1 MKSFFRSIR
10 VLAFAVFSFAL
21 LAGSATFAQTFRGT
35 ILGAVSDSS
44 GAAVPGATVTIKNL
58 DTGLTRTVSTS
69 EDGSYSAPEL
79 PIGNYSATAEKAGFK
94 SSVVSGVKV
103 EVSSERRIDFILQPG
118 QLAQTVQVQADELPM
133 VESTSNTLGGILESK
148 VATTLPVNGGDYQ
161 KLIFLVP
168 GVTGSPD
175 QITDSP
181 GSFGIFS
188 VNGARGR
195 ANNFLLDG
203 TDMNDG
209 YRNDPAINEAGVFGT
224 PATILPISA
233 IDELHVASNFEAEYG
248 RSAGGV
254 VNIVTKSGGNQF
266 HGAASEFFRNN
277 ALDARNFFNDT
288 SLPQNPF
295 HANQFAGSLG
305 GPIVKDN
312 TFFFIDYEGMREVGA
327 QSTPSCVPTAAD
339 IANNTPAT
347 GINPVIQNLI
357 NAGKAWPT
365 ANGTG
370 SCIASPTD
378 TIQQTLVSSNTVLA
392 TPFSNNVNDGLIKVD
407 HQFNQNNTLTGR
419 YFIGDSEQSFPLAL
433 VGGGALP
440 NYNTFT
446 PTRVQ
451 LVSISFVSVVS
462 PSVVNEA
469 RLGWNRFAEGFYSE
483 DRHFDPASIG
493 LNNGA
498 TGINLGMPR
507 IDVGSFPQLGASSS
521 DTRNRVD
528 SNWHYIDNISWKHG
542 KHEIKG
548 GYEYRRTT
556 VSQNFN
562 SYFKGRLN
570 FNSLNDFLAGIPDGG
585 FQYSGNANRNTFEN
599 SQAIYLQDSYRWSS
613 RVTVNLGLR
622 YDYYGLIQEK
632 HGNFTNFN
640 PLTGADILVGQGRLY
655 QPDYNNVAPRVSVAW
670 DVTGRQKTVVRAG
683 WGIFYDA
690 FSQDMF
696 MGHLPFNSYY
706 DPGPAYSGAGSN
718 PISVGSAY
726 SSTPLTAGFPVFQF
740 GSPMSDRF
748 GVDQN
753 LRTPYME
760 NYNLNLQ
767 QQITR
772 KMTLQ
777 VGYVGSQGH
786 KLLRFRD
793 LNQPDLATIQAYDYH
808 FGQNPITNVIYNVGG
823 CCTPGALLGPGGG
836 AVYYNYE
843 EASGNSIYNSLQASW
858 HIDNWHGLTSTFNY
872 TWSHSIDDS
881 SDGEDYVPNA
891 AQPDNSQA
899 INKYNR
905 GNSNF
910 DVRNRIA
917 WNFIYQLP
925 DDPGSSMKLLRNGW
939 GFSGTVTIQAGQPF
953 HLNYNFQDDY
963 NGTGEF
969 FARPDVAGPIV
980 YNQSDPNNFLQLGA
994 FAVPCTFDGLGNF
1007 ATNCISVNP
1016 SNPDPTGLA
1025 CDKIVIGGTTTG
1037 GTNTGG
1043 CINTMHFG
1051 SEGRNS
1057 LIGPHFRQFD
1067 FSLFKRTQ
1075 LTERLNMELR
1085 FEGYNILNHP
1095 NFANPY
1101 LPNFIADAGQQGI
1114 ASGPGVDLPGSPCY
1128 GVAAGRSCGALHLT
1142 ATGDVGIGYP
1152 YLGSGGPRS
1161 LQLAAKFTF

>member
-1 MKSFFRSIR
+1 MNSFFRATR
-10 VLAFAVFSFAL
+10 TFAL
-21 LAGSATFAQTFRGT
+21 VVFALTIFAGVSTFAQTFRGT
-35 ILGAVSDSS
+35 ILGSVTDSS
-44 GAAVPGATVTIKNL
+44 GAAVPGATVTVKNV
-58 DTGLTRTVSTS
+58 DTGLTRTVTTS
-69 EDGSYSAPEL
+69 EDGSYAAPEL
-79 PIGNYSATAEKAGFK
+79 PIGIYSATVEKAGFK
-94 SSVVSGVKV
+94 SGVVTGLKV
-103 EVSSERRIDFILQPG
+103 EVSSERRVDFTLQPG
-118 QLAQTVQVQADELPM
+118 QLAQTVEVRSEELPM
-133 VESTSNTLGGILESK
+133 VESTSNTLGAILESK
-148 VATTLPVNGGDYQ
+148 LATTLPVNGGDYQ

-168 GVTGSPD
+168 GVSGSPD

-224 PATILPISA
+224 PATILPVSSIA
-233 IDELHVASNFEAEYG
+233 ELHVASNFEAEYG
-248 RSAGGV
+248 RSAGAV
-254 VNIVTKSGGNQF
+254 VNIVTKSGGNQY
-266 HGAASEFFRNN
+266 HGSASEFFRNN
-277 ALDARNFFNDT
+277 AMDARNFFNDT

-295 HANQFAGSLG
+295 HNNQFGGSLG
-305 GPIVKDN
+305 GPIVKDK
-312 TFFFIDYEGMREVGA
+312 TFFFVDYEGLREVGA

-339 IANNTPAT
+339 ITNNTPA
-347 GINPVIQNLI
+347 GGVNQVIANLLA
-357 NAGKAWPT
+357 AGKGWPT
-365 ANGTG
+365 PNGTG
-370 SCIASPTD
+370 SCIASQHDPSVATP
-378 TIQQTLVSSNTVLA
+378 IVQTQVSSNTVLA
-392 TPFSNNVNDGLIKVD
+392 TPFSNNVNGGIIKID
-407 HQFNQNNTLTGR
+407 HQISQANTLSGR
-419 YFIGDSEQSFPLAL
+419 YFLGDSEQSFPLAL

-451 LVSISFVSVVS
+451 LVSISFVSVIS
-462 PSVVNEA
+462 PTTVNEA
-469 RLGWNRFAEGFYSE
+469 RVGWNRFAEGFYAQ

-493 LNNGA
+493 LVNNA
-498 TGINLGMPR
+498 KGIDLGLPR
-507 IDVGSFPQLGASSS
+507 FSVGSFPQLGASST

-542 KHEIKG
+542 KHDIKA
-548 GYEYRRTT
+548 GYEFRRTT
-556 VSQNFN
+556 VSQNFD

-570 FNSLNDFLAGIPDGG
+570 FGGDLPLDAFLAGIPTGG
-585 FQYSGNANRNTFEN
+585 FQYSGRNANRNTFEN
-599 SQAIYLQDSYRWSS
+599 SHAIYLQDSYRWSS
-613 RVTVNLGLR
+613 RVTLNLGLR

-655 QPDYNNVAPRVSVAW
+655 HPDYNNVAPRVSIAW
-670 DVTGRQKTVVRAG
+670 DVTGHQRTVVRAG
-683 WGIFYDA
+683 FGIFYDA
-690 FSQDMF
+690 YSQDMF
-696 MGHLPFNSYY
+696 MGHLPFNSFY
-706 DPGPAYSGAGSN
+706 DPGAAYSGAGGN
-718 PISVGSAY
+718 PILLANAFKSQLIEN
-726 SSTPLTAGFPVFQF
+726 SSPFGFA
-740 GSPMSDRF
+740 SPMFDRF

-777 VGYVGSQGH
+777 LGYVGSQGH

-793 LNQPDLATIQAYDYH
+793 LNQPTLAQIQAYDYH
-808 FGQNPITNVIYNVGG
+808 AVTDAGGNVIQGG

-836 AVYYNYE
+836 GVYYNYE
-843 EASGNSIYNSLQASW
+843 ETSGNSIYNSLQASW
-858 HIDNWHGLTSTFNY
+858 HIEDWHGLTTTFNY

-899 INKYNR
+899 ANRFNR

-917 WNFIYQLP
+917 WNFIYLIP
-925 DDPGSSMKLLRNGW
+925 DSRGSSMKLIRNGW
-939 GFSGTVTIQAGQPF
+939 GFSGTVTVQAGQPF
-953 HLNYNFQDDY
+953 HLNYNFEDDY

-969 FARPDVAGPIV
+969 FARPDVVGPIV
-980 YNQSDPNNFLQLGA
+980 YHEGDPNNYLQLTS
-994 FAVPCTFDGLGNF
+994 FAVPCTLDGLGTS
-1007 ATNCISVNP
+1007 AGNCISINP
-1016 SNPDPTGLA
+1016 ANPDLTGVK
-1025 CDKIVIGGTTTG
+1025 CDQNAAGNGGA
-1037 GTNTGG
+1037 NAGG

-1051 SEGRNS
+1051 SLGRNS
-1057 LIGPHFRQFD
+1057 LRGPHFRQFD

-1101 LPNFIADAGQQGI
+1101 LPNFIADAAQQGI
-1114 ASGPGVDLPGSPCY
+1114 NPNGTSA
-1128 GVAAGRSCGALHLT
+1128 GALHLT

-1152 YLGSGGPRS
+1152 FLGSGGPRS

>member
-10 VLAFAVFSFAL
+10 VLAFAVFSLAL

-103 EVSSERRIDFILQPG
+103 EVSSERRIDFTLQPG

-133 VESTSNTLGGILESK
+133 VESTSDTLGGILESK
-148 VATTLPVNGGDYQ
+148 VATSLPVNGGDYQ

-339 IANNTPAT
+339 ITNNTPMD
-347 GINPVIQNLI
+347 GINPVIANLLA
-357 NAGKAWPT
+357 AGKGWPT
-365 ANGTG
+365 PNGTG
-370 SCIASPTD
+370 SCIASASD
-378 TIQQTLVSSNTVLA
+378 AIQQTLVSSNTVLA

-469 RLGWNRFAEGFYSE
+469 RLGWNRFAEGFYAE

-493 LNNGA
+493 LNTGA
-498 TGINLGMPR
+498 TGIDLGLPR
-507 IDVGSFPQLGASSS
+507 MDVGSFPQLGASSS

-542 KHEIKG
+542 KHDIKG

-556 VSQNFN
+556 VSQNFD
-562 SYFKGRLN
+562 SYFKGRIN
-570 FNSLNDFLAGIPDGG
+570 FDDLAGFLAGTPSADSPG
-585 FQYSGNANRNTFEN
+585 FQYSGNSNRNTFQN

-632 HGNFTNFN
+632 HANFTNFN
-640 PLTGADILVGQGRLY
+640 PLTGADILVGPGRLY

-670 DVTGRQKTVVRAG
+670 DVMGHQKTVVRAG

-706 DPGPAYSGAGSN
+706 DPGVAYSGAGAN
-718 PISVGSAY
+718 PIFLASAY
-726 SSTPLTAGFPVFQF
+726 TSPLAEGVPVFQF
-740 GSPMSDRF
+740 SSPMYDRF

-808 FGQNPITNVIYNVGG
+808 DNG

-836 AVYYNYE
+836 AIYYNYE
-843 EASGNSIYNSLQASW
+843 EASGNSIYNSLQTSW
-858 HIDNWHGLTSTFNY
+858 HIDNWHGLTSTLNY

-899 INKYNR
+899 ANSYNR

-910 DVRNRIA
+910 DVRNRFA

-925 DDPGSSMKLLRNGW
+925 DDPGSSVKLLRNGW
-939 GFSGTVTIQAGQPF
+939 GFSGTVTVQSGQPF
-953 HLNYNFQDDY
+953 HLNYNFEDDY

-969 FARPDVAGPIV
+969 FARPDVVGPIV
-980 YNQSDPNNFLQLGA
+980 YHQNDPNNFLQLTS
-994 FAVPCTFDGLGNF
+994 FAAPCTFDGLGNA
-1007 ATNCISVNP
+1007 ATDCALINP
-1016 SNPDPTGLA
+1016 STGATCSALVVPT
-1025 CDKIVIGGTTTG
+1025 
-1037 GTNTGG
+1037 
-1043 CINTMHFG
+1043 CINSMHFG

-1114 ASGPGVDLPGSPCY
+1114 ASGPGIDMPGSPCY

>member
-1 MKSFFRSIR
+1 MNSFFRAIR
-10 VLAFAVFSFAL
+10 TLALIAFSLTLFAGAP
-21 LAGSATFAQTFRGT
+21 TFAQTFRGT
-35 ILGAVSDSS
+35 ILGSVTDSS
-44 GAAVPGATVTIKNL
+44 GAAVPGATVTIKNV
-58 DTGLTRTVSTS
+58 DTGLVRTVTTS
-69 EDGSYSAPEL
+69 DDGSYAAPEL
-79 PIGNYSATAEKAGFK
+79 PIGNYSVSVEKTGFK
-94 SSVVSGVKV
+94 LGLVTGIKV
-103 EVSSERRIDFILQPG
+103 EVSSERRADVALQIG
-118 QLAQTVQVQADELPM
+118 QSAQSVEVRGEELPM

-148 VATTLPVNGGDYQ
+148 LVTSLPINGGDYQ

-224 PATILPISA
+224 PATILPVASIA
-233 IDELHVASNFEAEYG
+233 ELHVASNFEAEYG
-248 RSAGGV
+248 RSAGAV
-254 VNIVTKSGGNQF
+254 VNIVTKSGTNQY
-266 HGAASEFFRNN
+266 HGTASEFFRNN
-277 ALDARNFFNDT
+277 ALDARNFFNNT

-295 HANQFAGSLG
+295 HNNQFGGSFG
-305 GPIVKDN
+305 GPIIKDK
-312 TFFFIDYEGMREVGA
+312 TFFFLDYEGLREVGA

-339 IANNTPAT
+339 ITNNTPAGGT
-347 GINPVIQNLI
+347 NQVIASLLA
-357 NAGKAWPT
+357 AGKGWPT
-365 ANGTG
+365 PNGTG
-370 SCIASPTD
+370 SCIASQA
-378 TIQQTLVSSNTVLA
+378 TIATPIAQTQVTSNTILA
-392 TPFSNNVNDGLIKVD
+392 TPFSNNVNGGIIKID
-407 HQFNQNNTLTGR
+407 HQFNQANTLSGR
-419 YFIGDSEQSFPLAL
+419 YFLGDSEQSFPLAL

-451 LVSISFVSVVS
+451 LVSISFVSVIS
-462 PSVVNEA
+462 PTTVNEA
-469 RLGWNRFAEGFYSE
+469 RIGWNRFAEGFYAQ

-493 LNNGA
+493 LINNA
-498 TGINLGMPR
+498 KGIDLGLPR
-507 IDVGSFPQLGASSS
+507 FSVGSFPQLGASST

-542 KHEIKG
+542 KHDIKA
-548 GYEYRRTT
+548 GYEFRRTT
-556 VSQNFN
+556 VSQNFD

-570 FNSLNDFLAGIPDGG
+570 FGSLAGFLAGTPSGG
-585 FQYSGNANRNTFEN
+585 FQYSGDPNRNTFEN
-599 SQAIYLQDSYRWSS
+599 SHAIYLQDSYRWSS
-613 RVTVNLGLR
+613 RVTLNLGLR
-622 YDYYGLIQEK
+622 YDYFGLIQEK

-640 PLTGADILVGQGRLY
+640 PLTGADIIVGQGRLY
-655 QPDYNNVAPRVSVAW
+655 QPDYKNVAPRVSVAW
-670 DVTGRQKTVVRAG
+670 DVTGHQKTVVRAG
-683 WGIFYDA
+683 FGIFYDA
-690 FSQDMF
+690 YSQDMF
-696 MGHLPFNSYY
+696 MGHLPFNSFY
-706 DPGPAYSGAGSN
+706 DPGATYSGAGSN
-718 PISVGSAY
+718 PIKLANAFKSALG
-726 SSTPLTAGFPVFQF
+726 STPSVFQTA
-740 GSPMSDRF
+740 SPMVDRF

-777 VGYVGSQGH
+777 LGYVGSQGH

-793 LNQPDLATIQAYDYH
+793 LNQPTLAQIQAYDYH
-808 FGQNPITNVIYNVGG
+808 VVTDSMGNVIKGG

-836 AVYYNYE
+836 AIYYNYE
-843 EASGNSIYNSLQASW
+843 ETSGNSIYNSLQTSW
-858 HIDNWHGLTSTFNY
+858 HIEDWHGLTSTFNY

-899 INKYNR
+899 TNRFNR

-917 WNFIYQLP
+917 WNFIYLIP
-925 DDPGSSMKLLRNGW
+925 DSPGSGMKLIRNGW
-939 GFSGTVTIQAGQPF
+939 GFSGTVTVQAGQPF
-953 HLNYNFQDDY
+953 HLNYNFEDDY

-969 FARPDVAGPIV
+969 FARPDVVGPIV
-980 YNQSDPNNFLQLGA
+980 YHQSDPNNYLQLTS
-994 FAVPCTFDGLGNF
+994 FAVPCTLDGLGTAAGNCLSINPANPAQNCDTNF
-1007 ATNCISVNP
+1007 
-1016 SNPDPTGLA
+1016 TG
-1025 CDKIVIGGTTTG
+1025 CK
-1037 GTNTGG
+1037 
-1043 CINTMHFG
+1043 NTMHFG

-1085 FEGYNILNHP
+1085 FEGYNVLNHP

-1101 LPNFIADAGQQGI
+1101 LPNFIADAAQQGI
-1114 ASGPGVDLPGSPCY
+1114 NTNGTSA
-1128 GVAAGRSCGALHLT
+1128 GALHLT

-1152 YLGSGGPRS
+1152 FLGSGGPRS

>member
-1 MKSFFRSIR
+1 MNSFFRSLR
-10 VLAFAVFSFAL
+10 VLAFAVLSFTL
-21 LAGSATFAQTFRGT
+21 LAGGAIQAQTFRGT
-35 ILGAVSDSS
+35 ILGAISDSS

-58 DTGLTRTVSTS
+58 DTGLTRAVTTS

-79 PIGNYSATAEKAGFK
+79 PIGNYSVTVEKAGFK
-94 SSVVSGVKV
+94 SGVVTGIKV
-103 EVSSERRIDFILQPG
+103 EVSSERRVDVTLQPG
-118 QLAQTVQVQADELPM
+118 QVTQTVEVQGEALPM
-133 VESTSNTLGGILESK
+133 VESTSNTLGGLVESK
-148 VATTLPVNGGDYQ
+148 VITSLPVNGGDYQ

-195 ANNFLLDG
+195 SNNFLLDG

-224 PATILPISA
+224 PATILPVPSIA
-233 IDELHVASNFEAEYG
+233 ELHVASNFEAEYG

-254 VNIVTKSGGNQF
+254 VNIVTKSGTNQI
-266 HGAASEFFRNN
+266 HGSASEFFRNN
-277 ALDARNFFNDT
+277 ALDARNYFDST

-295 HANQFAGSLG
+295 HNNQFDGALG
-305 GPIVKDN
+305 GPIIKDK
-312 TFFFIDYEGMREVGA
+312 TFFFIDYEGLREVGS
-327 QSTPSCVPTAAD
+327 QSTPSCVPTAND
-339 IANNTPAT
+339 IAYYAPTSGDVT
-347 GINPVIQNLI
+347 SINPVAANILAQK
-357 NAGKAWPT
+357 GWPT
-365 ANGTG
+365 PNGTG
-370 SCIASPTD
+370 SCIGNPTD
-378 TIQQTLVSSNTVLA
+378 GAAISSNTTLL
-392 TPFSNNVNDGLIKVD
+392 TPFSNNVNGGIIKID
-407 HQFNQNNTLTGR
+407 HNFNKDNLLTGR
-419 YFIGDSEQSFPLAL
+419 YYIGDSEQSFPLAL

-440 NYNTFT
+440 GYNTFT

-451 LVSISFVSVVS
+451 LVSISFVSVMT

-469 RLGWNRFAEGFYSE
+469 RLGWNRFAEGFFPQ
-483 DRHFDPASIG
+483 DRHFDPSTLG
-493 LNNGA
+493 LTTGA
-498 TGINLGMPR
+498 TGIDLGMPR

-542 KHEIKG
+542 KHDIKV
-548 GYEYRRTT
+548 GYEFRRTT

-562 SYFKGRLN
+562 AYFRGRLN
-570 FNSLNDFLAGIPDGG
+570 FDSLQTFLAGTPGSAL
-585 FQYSGNANRNTFEN
+585 QYSGDSNRNTFEN
-599 SQAIYLQDSYRWSS
+599 SHAIYIQDSYRWSS
-613 RVTVNLGLR
+613 RVTLNLGLR
-622 YDYYGLIQEK
+622 YDYFGLIQEK

-640 PLTGADILVGQGRLY
+640 PLTGADIQVGQGRLY

-670 DVTGRQKTVVRAG
+670 DVTGHQKTVVRAG
-683 WGIFYDA
+683 FGIFYDA

-706 DPGPAYSGAGSN
+706 DPGPAYSGAGPN
-718 PISVGSAY
+718 PIFVAGASGAPMGSG
-726 SSTPLTAGFPVFQF
+726 PVFGFP
-740 GSPMSDRF
+740 SLMSDRF
-748 GVDQN
+748 GVDQHM
-753 LRTPYME
+753 RTPYME

-793 LNQPDLATIQAYDYH
+793 LNQPTLAQIQAYDY
-808 FGQNPITNVIYNVGG
+808 NANG
-823 CCTPGALLGPGGG
+823 CCTPGALLGAGGG
-836 AVYYNYE
+836 GIYYNYE
-843 EASGNSIYNSLQASW
+843 EASGNSNYNSLQASYR
-858 HIDNWHGLTSTFNY
+858 IDDWHGFTSTFNY

-899 INKYNR
+899 PNRFNR

-917 WNFIYQLP
+917 WNFIYQIP
-925 DDPGSSMKLLRNGW
+925 DSAGSSMKLLRNGW
-939 GFSGTVTIQAGQPF
+939 GFSGMVTIQSGQPF

-969 FARPDVAGPIV
+969 FARPDVVGPIV
-980 YNQSDPNNFLQLGA
+980 YNQSDPNNFLQLTS
-994 FAVPCTFDGLGNF
+994 FAVPCTLDGVGTS
-1007 ATNCISVNP
+1007 AQNCILINP
-1016 SNPDPTGLA
+1016 
-1025 CDKIVIGGTTTG
+1025 TTG
-1037 GTNTGG
+1037 ANCTASGIGPN
-1043 CINTMHFG
+1043 CINSMHFG
-1051 SEGRNS
+1051 SLGRNS

-1085 FEGYNILNHP
+1085 FEGYNIFNHP

-1101 LPNFIADAGQQGI
+1101 LPNFIADAAQQGI
-1114 ASGPGVDLPGSPCY
+1114 NPNGTSA
-1128 GVAAGRSCGALHLT
+1128 GALHLT

-1152 YLGSGGPRS
+1152 FLGSGGPRS

>member
-1 MKSFFRSIR
+1 MNSFFRNLR
-10 VLAFAVFSFAL
+10 VLALAVLSFVLISGGSL
-21 LAGSATFAQTFRGT
+21 LAQTFRGT
-35 ILGAVSDSS
+35 VLGTVTDSS

-58 DTGLTRTVSTS
+58 DTGLTRVVTTS
-69 EDGSYSAPEL
+69 EDGSYAAPEL
-79 PIGNYSATAEKAGFK
+79 PIGTYSVNVEKAGFK
-94 SSVVSGVKV
+94 VGILLSVKV
-103 EVSSERRIDFILQPG
+103 EVATERRADVTLQPG
-118 QLAQTVQVQADELPM
+118 QLAQTVEVQADELPM
-133 VESTSNTLGGILESK
+133 VESTSNTLGGVVESK
-148 VATTLPVNGGDYQ
+148 VVTSLPVNGRDYQ

-224 PATILPISA
+224 PATILPVEA
-233 IDELHVASNFEAEYG
+233 IAELKVASNFEAEYG

-254 VNIVTKSGGNQF
+254 VNVVTKSGTNQI
-266 HGAASEFFRNN
+266 HGSAFEFFRNN
-277 ALDARNFFNDT
+277 AMDARNYFNNT

-295 HANQFAGSLG
+295 HNNQFGGSLG
-305 GPIVKDN
+305 GPIIKDK
-312 TFFFIDYEGMREVGA
+312 TFFFVDYEGLREVGA
-327 QSTPSCVPTAAD
+327 QSTPSCVPTASD
-339 IANNTPAT
+339 VANNTPAT

-357 NAGKAWPT
+357 NAGKAWP
-365 ANGTG
+365 APNLSG
-370 SCIASPTD
+370 SCLDGTAVNGFN
-378 TIQQTLVSSNTVLA
+378 TILS
-392 TPFSNNVNDGLIKVD
+392 TPFSNNVNGGIIKID
-407 HQFNQNNTLTGR
+407 HNFNRDNLLTGR
-419 YFIGDSEQSFPLAL
+419 YFLGDSEQSFPLAL

-451 LVSISFVSVVS
+451 LVSISFVSILS
-462 PSVVNEA
+462 PATVNEV
-469 RLGWNRFAEGFYSE
+469 RLGWNRFAEGFYAQ
-483 DRHFDPASIG
+483 DRHFDPKSIG
-493 LNNGA
+493 LLTGGA
-498 TGINLGMPR
+498 GNDLGLPR
-507 IDVGSFPQLGASSS
+507 INVGTFPQLGASSS
-521 DTRNRVD
+521 DTRHRYD
-528 SNWHYIDNISWKHG
+528 SNWHYIDNVSWKHG
-542 KHEIKG
+542 KHDIKA
-548 GYEYRRTT
+548 GYEFRRTT
-556 VSQNFN
+556 VSQFFD
-562 SYFKGRLN
+562 SYFKGRIN
-570 FNSLNDFLAGIPDGG
+570 FNSLADFLSGIPDGG
-585 FQYSGNANRNTFEN
+585 FQYSGNSNRNTFQN
-599 SQAIYLQDSYRWSS
+599 SHAIYLQDSYRWNS
-613 RVTVNLGLR
+613 RLTVNLGLR
-622 YDYYGLIQEK
+622 YDYFGLMQEK

-640 PLTGADILVGQGRLY
+640 PATGADLFVGQGRLY

-670 DVTGRQKTVVRAG
+670 DMTGHQKTVVRAG
-683 WGIFYDA
+683 FGIFYDA

-696 MGHLPFNSYY
+696 MGHLPFNSFY
-706 DPGPAYSGAGSN
+706 DPGAAYSGIGPN
-718 PISVGSAY
+718 PIFLASIFKGVALSD
-726 SSTPLTAGFPVFQF
+726 SFPVYQAA
-740 GSPMSDRF
+740 SPMIDRF

-767 QQITR
+767 QQINR

-777 VGYVGSQGH
+777 IGYVGSQGH

-793 LNQPDLATIQAYDYH
+793 LNQPTLALIQGYDYH
-808 FGQNPITNVIYNVGG
+808 SSVDPLGNVINTGG

-836 AVYYNYE
+836 GVYYNYE
-843 EASGNSIYNSLQASW
+843 EASGNSTYNSLQTSYR
-858 HIDNWHGLTSTFNY
+858 IDNWHGFSTTFNY

-899 INKYNR
+899 ANRFNR

-917 WNFIYQLP
+917 WNFVYEIPNAP
-925 DDPGSSMKLLRNGW
+925 DSSWKLIRNGW
-939 GFSGTVTIQAGQPF
+939 GVSGTVTIQAGQPF
-953 HLNYNFQDDY
+953 HLNYNFEDDY

-969 FARPDVAGPIV
+969 FARPDVVGPIV
-980 YNQSDPNNFLQLGA
+980 YHQNDPNNFLQLSS
-994 FAVPCTFDGLGNF
+994 FAVPCTLDGLGTF
-1007 ATNCISVNP
+1007 AANCISVNP
-1016 SNPDPTGLA
+1016 ASPDPTGIA
-1025 CDKIVIGGTTTG
+1025 CDTLAGKNG

-1051 SEGRNS
+1051 SLGQNS

-1067 FSLFKRTQ
+1067 FSVFKKTQ
-1075 LTERLNMELR
+1075 LTERLGMELR
-1085 FEGYNILNHP
+1085 FEGYNIFNHP

-1101 LPNFIADAGQQGI
+1101 LPNFIADAAQNGI
-1114 ASGPGVDLPGSPCY
+1114 NPNGTSA
-1128 GVAAGRSCGALHLT
+1128 GALRLT

-1152 YLGSGGPRS
+1152 FLGSGGPRS

>member
-1 MKSFFRSIR
+1 MNSFFRAIR
-10 VLAFAVFSFAL
+10 TLAQVAFALTLFA
-21 LAGSATFAQTFRGT
+21 GTSTFAQTFRGT
-35 ILGAVSDSS
+35 ILGSVTDSS
-44 GAAVPGATVTIKNL
+44 GAAVPGATVTIKNV
-58 DTGLTRTVSTS
+58 DTGLVRTVTTS
-69 EDGSYSAPEL
+69 DDGSYAAPEL
-79 PIGNYSATAEKAGFK
+79 PIGNYSVSVEKAGFK
-94 SSVVSGVKV
+94 LGVVTGIKV
-103 EVSSERRIDFILQPG
+103 EVSSERRADVALQIG
-118 QLAQTVQVQADELPM
+118 QSAQSVEVRGEELPM

-148 VATTLPVNGGDYQ
+148 LVTSLPINGGDYQ

-224 PATILPISA
+224 PATILPVASIA
-233 IDELHVASNFEAEYG
+233 ELHVASNFEAEYG
-248 RSAGGV
+248 RSAGAV
-254 VNIVTKSGGNQF
+254 VNIVTKSGTNQY
-266 HGAASEFFRNN
+266 HGTASEFFRNN
-277 ALDARNFFNDT
+277 ALDARNFFNNT

-295 HANQFAGSLG
+295 HNNQFGGSFG
-305 GPIVKDN
+305 GPIIKDK
-312 TFFFIDYEGMREVGA
+312 TFFFVDYEGLREVGA

-339 IANNTPAT
+339 ITNNTPAG
-347 GINPVIQNLI
+347 GINKVIASLLA
-357 NAGKAWPT
+357 AGKGWPT
-365 ANGTG
+365 PNGTG
-370 SCIASPTD
+370 SCIASQHDPSVTNP
-378 TIQQTLVSSNTVLA
+378 ISQTQMPSNTILA
-392 TPFSNNVNDGLIKVD
+392 TPFSNNVNGGIIKID
-407 HQFNQNNTLTGR
+407 HQFSQANTLSGR
-419 YFIGDSEQSFPLAL
+419 YFLGDSEQSFPLAL

-451 LVSISFVSVVS
+451 LVSISFVSVIS
-462 PSVVNEA
+462 PTTVNEA
-469 RLGWNRFAEGFYSE
+469 RIGWNRFAEGFYAQ
-483 DRHFDPASIG
+483 DRHFNPASIG
-493 LNNGA
+493 LNTNA
-498 TGINLGMPR
+498 KGIDLGLPR
-507 IDVGSFPQLGASSS
+507 FSVGSFPQLGASST

-542 KHEIKG
+542 KHDIKA
-548 GYEYRRTT
+548 GYEFRRTT
-556 VSQNFN
+556 VSQNFD

-570 FNSLNDFLAGIPDGG
+570 FGTLNAFLAGTPGGG
-585 FQYSGNANRNTFEN
+585 FQYSGDPNRNTFEN
-599 SQAIYLQDSYRWSS
+599 SHAIYLQDSYRWSS
-613 RVTVNLGLR
+613 RVTLNLGLR
-622 YDYYGLIQEK
+622 YDYFGLIQEK

-640 PLTGADILVGQGRLY
+640 PLTGADIFVGQGRLY
-655 QPDYNNVAPRVSVAW
+655 QPDYKNVAPRVSVAW
-670 DVTGRQKTVVRAG
+670 DVTGHQKTVVRAG
-683 WGIFYDA
+683 FGIFYDA
-690 FSQDMF
+690 YSQDMF
-696 MGHLPFNSYY
+696 MGHLPFNSFY
-706 DPGPAYSGAGSN
+706 DPGAAYSGAGSN
-718 PISVGSAY
+718 PIKLANAFKSALISTGS
-726 SSTPLTAGFPVFQF
+726 VFQF
-740 GSPMSDRF
+740 ASPMVDRF

-777 VGYVGSQGH
+777 LGYVGSQGH

-793 LNQPDLATIQAYDYH
+793 LNQPTLAQIQAYDYH
-808 FGQNPITNVIYNVGG
+808 VVTDSIGNVIQGG

-836 AVYYNYE
+836 AIYYNYE
-843 EASGNSIYNSLQASW
+843 ETSGNSIYNSLQTSW
-858 HIDNWHGLTSTFNY
+858 HIEDWHGLTSTFNY
-872 TWSHSIDDS
+872 TWSHSLDDS

-899 INKYNR
+899 TNRFNR

-917 WNFIYQLP
+917 WNFIYLIP
-925 DDPGSSMKLLRNGW
+925 DSPGSSMKLIRNGW

-953 HLNYNFQDDY
+953 HLNYNFEDDY

-969 FARPDVAGPIV
+969 FARPDVVGPIV
-980 YNQSDPNNFLQLGA
+980 YHQSDPNNYLQLTS
-994 FAVPCTFDGLGNF
+994 FAVPCTLDGLGTAAGNCLSINPANPAQNCDTNF
-1007 ATNCISVNP
+1007 
-1016 SNPDPTGLA
+1016 TG
-1025 CDKIVIGGTTTG
+1025 CK
-1037 GTNTGG
+1037 
-1043 CINTMHFG
+1043 NTMHFG

-1085 FEGYNILNHP
+1085 FEGYNVLNHP

-1101 LPNFIADAGQQGI
+1101 LPNFIADAAQQGI
-1114 ASGPGVDLPGSPCY
+1114 NTNGTSA
-1128 GVAAGRSCGALHLT
+1128 GALHLT

-1152 YLGSGGPRS
+1152 FLGSGGPRS
-1161 LQLAAKFTF
+1161 LQIAAKFTF

>member
-1 MKSFFRSIR
+1 MNSFFRAIR
-10 VLAFAVFSFAL
+10 TLALVIFTLTVFAGAL
-21 LAGSATFAQTFRGT
+21 TFAQTFRGT
-35 ILGAVSDSS
+35 ILGSVTDSS
-44 GAAVPGATVTIKNL
+44 GAAVPGATVTIKNV
-58 DTGLTRTVSTS
+58 DTGLVRTVTTS
-69 EDGSYSAPEL
+69 DDGSYAASEL
-79 PIGNYSATAEKAGFK
+79 PIGNYSVTVEKAGFK
-94 SSVVSGVKV
+94 SGVVTGVKV
-103 EVSSERRIDFILQPG
+103 EVSTERRADVALQIG
-118 QLAQTVQVQADELPM
+118 QSAQTVEVRGEELPM

-148 VATTLPVNGGDYQ
+148 LVTSLPINGGDYQ

-224 PATILPISA
+224 PATILPVASIA
-233 IDELHVASNFEAEYG
+233 ELHVASNFEAEYG
-248 RSAGGV
+248 RSAGAV
-254 VNIVTKSGGNQF
+254 VNIVTKSGTNQY
-266 HGAASEFFRNN
+266 HGSVSEFFRNN

-295 HANQFAGSLG
+295 HNNQFGGSFG
-305 GPIVKDN
+305 GPIIKDR
-312 TFFFIDYEGMREVGA
+312 TFFFVDYEGLREVGA

-339 IANNTPAT
+339 ITNNTPAG
-347 GINPVIQNLI
+347 GINQVIANLLA
-357 NAGKAWPT
+357 AGKGWPT
-365 ANGTG
+365 PNGTG
-370 SCIASPTD
+370 SCIAAQHDPSVAAPIAQVQEPFN
-378 TIQQTLVSSNTVLA
+378 TILA
-392 TPFSNNVNDGLIKVD
+392 TPFSNNVNGGIIKID
-407 HQFNQNNTLTGR
+407 HQFNQANTLSGR
-419 YFIGDSEQSFPLAL
+419 YFLGDSEQSFPLAL

-451 LVSISFVSVVS
+451 LVSISFVSVIS
-462 PSVVNEA
+462 PTTVNEA
-469 RLGWNRFAEGFYSE
+469 RIGWNRFAEGFYAQ

-493 LNNGA
+493 LNTNA
-498 TGINLGMPR
+498 KGIDLGLPR
-507 IDVGSFPQLGASSS
+507 FSVGSFPQLGASST

-542 KHEIKG
+542 KHDIKA
-548 GYEYRRTT
+548 GYEFRRTT
-556 VSQNFN
+556 VSQNFD

-570 FNSLNDFLAGIPDGG
+570 FGGTLPLDAFLAGTPTGG
-585 FQYSGNANRNTFEN
+585 FQYSGRNPNRNTFEN
-599 SQAIYLQDSYRWSS
+599 SHAIYLQDSYRWSS
-613 RVTVNLGLR
+613 RVTLNLGLR
-622 YDYYGLIQEK
+622 YDYYGLVQEK

-655 QPDYNNVAPRVSVAW
+655 QPDYKNVAPRVSVAW
-670 DVTGRQKTVVRAG
+670 DVTGHQKTVVRAG
-683 WGIFYDA
+683 FGIFYDA
-690 FSQDMF
+690 YSQDMF
-696 MGHLPFNSYY
+696 MGHLPFNSFY
-706 DPGPAYSGAGSN
+706 DPGAAYSGAGSN
-718 PISVGSAY
+718 PILLANAFKS
-726 SSTPLTAGFPVFQF
+726 PLDPTLKVFQSA
-740 GSPMSDRF
+740 SPMVDRF

-777 VGYVGSQGH
+777 LGYVGSQGH

-793 LNQPDLATIQAYDYH
+793 LNQPTLAQIQAYDYH
-808 FGQNPITNVIYNVGG
+808 VVTDSMGNVIQGG

-836 AVYYNYE
+836 AIYYNYE
-843 EASGNSIYNSLQASW
+843 ETSGNSIYNSLQTSW
-858 HIDNWHGLTSTFNY
+858 HIEDWHGLTSTFNY

-899 INKYNR
+899 TNRFNR

-917 WNFIYQLP
+917 WNFIYLIP
-925 DDPGSSMKLLRNGW
+925 DSPGSSMKLIRNGW

-953 HLNYNFQDDY
+953 HLNYNFEDDY

-969 FARPDVAGPIV
+969 FARPDVVGPIV
-980 YNQSDPNNFLQLGA
+980 YHQSDPNNYLQLTS
-994 FAVPCTFDGLGNF
+994 FAVPCTLDGLGTAAGNCLSINPANPAQNCDTNF
-1007 ATNCISVNP
+1007 
-1016 SNPDPTGLA
+1016 TG
-1025 CDKIVIGGTTTG
+1025 CK
-1037 GTNTGG
+1037 
-1043 CINTMHFG
+1043 NTMHFG

-1101 LPNFIADAGQQGI
+1101 LPNFIADAAQQGI
-1114 ASGPGVDLPGSPCY
+1114 NSNGTSA
-1128 GVAAGRSCGALHLT
+1128 GALHLT

-1152 YLGSGGPRS
+1152 FLGSGGPRS

>member
-1 MKSFFRSIR
+1 MNSSFRSVR
-10 VLAFAVFSFAL
+10 VLL
-21 LAGSATFAQTFRGT
+21 LAVLSLAILTGGSAFAQTFRGT
-35 ILGAVSDSS
+35 ILGTVSDSS

-58 DTGLTRTVSTS
+58 DTGLTRTVVTQ

-79 PIGNYSATAEKAGFK
+79 PIGNYSVTVEKAGFK
-94 SSVVSGVKV
+94 VGLVSGIKV
-103 EVSSERRIDFILQPG
+103 EVATERRADFTLQPG
-118 QLAQTVQVQADELPM
+118 QLAQTVEVQGEELPM
-133 VESTSNTLGGILESK
+133 VESTSNTLGGIVESK
-148 VATTLPVNGGDYQ
+148 VVTSLPVNGRDYQ

-224 PATILPISA
+224 PATILPVEA
-233 IDELHVASNFEAEYG
+233 IAELKVASNFEAEYG

-254 VNIVTKSGGNQF
+254 VNVVTKSGGNQL
-266 HGAASEFFRNN
+266 HGSAFEFFRNN
-277 ALDARNFFNDT
+277 ALDARNYFNDT

-295 HANQFAGSLG
+295 HNNQFGGSLG
-305 GPIVKDN
+305 GPIIKDK
-312 TFFFIDYEGMREVGA
+312 TFFFIDYEGLREVGA

-339 IANNTPAT
+339 ISNNTPGT
-347 GINPVIQNLI
+347 GINQVIQNLI
-357 NAGKAWPT
+357 NAGKAWP
-365 ANGTG
+365 APNGTG
-370 SCIASPTD
+370 SCIASQSTVVDP
-378 TIQQTLVSSNTVLA
+378 IAQTQVSSNTVLA
-392 TPFSNNVNDGLIKVD
+392 TPFSNNVNGGIIKID
-407 HQFNQNNTLTGR
+407 HNFNKDNLLTGR

-451 LVSISFVSVVS
+451 LVSISFVSVLT
-462 PSVVNEA
+462 PAVVNEA
-469 RLGWNRFAEGFYSE
+469 RLGWNRFAEGFYAQ
-483 DRHFDPASIG
+483 DRHFDPSSIG
-493 LNNGA
+493 LVNDA
-498 TGINLGMPR
+498 TGINLGLPR
-507 IDVGSFPQLGASSS
+507 IDVGSFLGSFPQLGASST

-542 KHEIKG
+542 KHDIKA
-548 GYEYRRTT
+548 GYEFRRTT

-570 FNSLNDFLAGIPDGG
+570 FDSLANFLSGIPDSG

-613 RVTVNLGLR
+613 RVTLNLGLR

-632 HGNFTNFN
+632 HANFTNFN
-640 PLTGADILVGQGRLY
+640 PITGADILVGQGRLY

-683 WGIFYDA
+683 FGIFYDA
-690 FSQDMF
+690 YSQDMF

-706 DPGPAYSGAGSN
+706 DPGSAYSGVGSN
-718 PISVGSAY
+718 PIFVGSAFN
-726 SSTPLTAGFPVFQF
+726 SPLVAGEAAFAFP
-740 GSPMSDRF
+740 SPMSDRF

-777 VGYVGSQGH
+777 IGYVGSQGH

-793 LNQPDLATIQAYDYH
+793 LNQPNLATIQAYDYH
-808 FGQNPITNVIYNVGG
+808 GVYDTEGNLIQGG

-836 AVYYNYE
+836 GIYYNYE
-843 EASGNSIYNSLQASW
+843 EASGNSNYNSLQTSYR
-858 HIDNWHGLTSTFNY
+858 IDNWHGFSTTVNY

-899 INKYNR
+899 ANRYNL

-917 WNFIYQLP
+917 WNFVYELP
-925 DDPGSSMKLLRNGW
+925 NDPGSSMKLIRNGW

-953 HLNYNFQDDY
+953 HLNYNFEDDY

-969 FARPDVAGPIV
+969 FARPDVVGPIV
-980 YNQSDPNNFLQLGA
+980 YHQSDPNNYLQLTS
-994 FAVPCTFDGLGNF
+994 FAVPCTFDGLGTA
-1007 ATNCISVNP
+1007 ATNCISINP
-1016 SNPDPTGLA
+1016 ANPDLTGATCDALA
-1025 CDKIVIGGTTTG
+1025 AGNGGM
-1037 GTNTGG
+1037 NTGG
-1043 CINTMHFG
+1043 CVNTMHFG
-1051 SEGRNS
+1051 TLGRNS

-1067 FSLFKRTQ
+1067 FSIFKKTQ

-1101 LPNFIADAGQQGI
+1101 LPNFIADAAQQGI
-1114 ASGPGVDLPGSPCY
+1114 NTDGTSA
-1128 GVAAGRSCGALHLT
+1128 GALHLT

-1152 YLGSGGPRS
+1152 FLGSGGPRS

>member
-1 MKSFFRSIR
+1 MNSFFRAIR
-10 VLAFAVFSFAL
+10 TLALVVYSLALFAGAS
-21 LAGSATFAQTFRGT
+21 TFAQTFRGT
-35 ILGAVSDSS
+35 ILGNVTDSS
-44 GAAVPGATVTIKNL
+44 GAAVPGATVTIKNV
-58 DTGLTRTVSTS
+58 DTGLVRTVVSS
-69 EDGSYSAPEL
+69 EDGSYATPEL
-79 PIGNYSATAEKAGFK
+79 PIGNYSVTVEKAGFK
-94 SSVVSGVKV
+94 SGVATGVKV
-103 EVSSERRIDFILQPG
+103 EVSSERRVDFTLQPG
-118 QLAQTVQVQADELPM
+118 QLAQTVEVQGEELPM
-133 VESTSNTLGGILESK
+133 VESTSNTLGAILESK
-148 VATTLPVNGGDYQ
+148 LATSLPVNGGDYQ

-224 PATILPISA
+224 PATILPVASIA
-233 IDELHVASNFEAEYG
+233 ELHVASNFEAEYG
-248 RSAGGV
+248 RSAGAV
-254 VNIVTKSGGNQF
+254 VNIVTKSGTNNY
-266 HGAASEFFRNN
+266 HGSASEFFRNN

-295 HANQFAGSLG
+295 HNNQFGGSFG
-305 GPIVKDN
+305 GPIIKDK
-312 TFFFIDYEGMREVGA
+312 TFFFLDYEGLREVGA
-327 QSTPSCVPTAAD
+327 QSTPSCVPTATD
-339 IANNTPAT
+339 IINNTPAG
-347 GINPVIQNLI
+347 GINPVIANLLA
-357 NAGKAWPT
+357 AGKGWPT
-365 ANGTG
+365 PNGTG
-370 SCIASPTD
+370 SCIASQAIVANP
-378 TIQQTLVSSNTVLA
+378 IQQTQVSSNTILA
-392 TPFSNNVNDGLIKVD
+392 TPFSNNVNGGIIKID
-407 HQFNQNNTLTGR
+407 HQFNQANTLSGR
-419 YFIGDSEQSFPLAL
+419 YFLGDSEQSFPLAL

-451 LVSISFVSVVS
+451 LVSISFVSVIS
-462 PSVVNEA
+462 PTTVNEA
-469 RLGWNRFAEGFYSE
+469 RVGWNRFAEGFYAQ

-493 LNNGA
+493 LNTNA
-498 TGINLGMPR
+498 KGIDLGLPR
-507 IDVGSFPQLGASSS
+507 FSVGSFPQLGASST

-542 KHEIKG
+542 KHDIKA
-548 GYEYRRTT
+548 GYEFRRTT
-556 VSQNFN
+556 VSQNFD

-570 FNSLNDFLAGIPDGG
+570 FSALSDFLAGTPTGG
-585 FQYSGNANRNTFEN
+585 FQYSGDANRNTFEN
-599 SQAIYLQDSYRWSS
+599 SHAIYLQDSYHWSS
-613 RVTVNLGLR
+613 RLTLNLGLR
-622 YDYYGLIQEK
+622 YDYYGLVQEK

-655 QPDYNNVAPRVSVAW
+655 QPDYNNAAPRISVAW
-670 DVTGRQKTVVRAG
+670 DVTGHQKTVIRAG
-683 WGIFYDA
+683 FGIFYDA
-690 FSQDMF
+690 YSQDMF
-696 MGHLPFNSYY
+696 MGHLPFNSFY
-706 DPGPAYSGAGSN
+706 DPGVAYSGAGPN
-718 PISVGSAY
+718 PILLANAFKLPLSSSA
-726 SSTPLTAGFPVFQF
+726 PAFQF
-740 GSPMSDRF
+740 ASPMFDRF
-748 GVDQN
+748 GVDQH

-767 QQITR
+767 QQLTR

-777 VGYVGSQGH
+777 LGYVGSQGH

-793 LNQPDLATIQAYDYH
+793 LNQPTLAQIQAYDYH
-808 FGQNPITNVIYNVGG
+808 SSAFNLGG

-836 AVYYNYE
+836 GIYYNYE
-843 EASGNSIYNSLQASW
+843 EASGNSIYNSLQTSW
-858 HIDNWHGLTSTFNY
+858 HIEDWHGFTSTFNY
-872 TWSHSIDDS
+872 TWSHSLDDS

-899 INKYNR
+899 PNRFNR

-917 WNFIYQLP
+917 WNFIYLIP
-925 DDPGSSMKLLRNGW
+925 DSPGSSMKLLRNGW
-939 GFSGTVTIQAGQPF
+939 GFSGTVTVQAGQPF
-953 HLNYNFQDDY
+953 HLNYNFEDDY

-969 FARPDVAGPIV
+969 FARPDVVGPIV
-980 YNQSDPNNFLQLGA
+980 YHQNDPNNFLQLSS
-994 FAVPCTFDGLGNF
+994 FAVPCTLDGLGT
-1007 ATNCISVNP
+1007 AAANCISINP
-1016 SNPDPTGLA
+1016 ANPDPTGIA
-1025 CDKIVIGGTTTG
+1025 CDKLASGGA
-1037 GTNTGG
+1037 NTGG

-1051 SEGRNS
+1051 TLGRNS

-1101 LPNFIADAGQQGI
+1101 LPNFIADAAQQGI
-1114 ASGPGVDLPGSPCY
+1114 NPNGTSA
-1128 GVAAGRSCGALHLT
+1128 GALHLT

-1152 YLGSGGPRS
+1152 FLGSGGPRS

>member
-1 MKSFFRSIR
+1 MNSFFRSIR
-10 VLAFAVFSFAL
+10 TLALVAFSLALFAG
-21 LAGSATFAQTFRGT
+21 GSTLAQTFRGT
-35 ILGAVSDSS
+35 ILGTVSDSS

-58 DTGLTRTVSTS
+58 DTGLTRVVSTS
-69 EDGSYSAPEL
+69 DDGSYSAPEL
-79 PIGNYSATAEKAGFK
+79 PIGNYSVSVEKAGFK
-94 SSVVSGVKV
+94 LGVVSGIKV
-103 EVSSERRIDFILQPG
+103 EVSSERRVDVSLQPG
-118 QLAQTVQVQADELPM
+118 QLAQTVTVQGEELPM
-133 VESTSNTLGGILESK
+133 VESTSNTLGGIVEST
-148 VATTLPVNGGDYQ
+148 VITSLPVNGGDYQ

-168 GVTGSPD
+168 GVSGSPD

-224 PATILPISA
+224 PATILPVSSIA
-233 IDELHVASNFEAEYG
+233 ELHVASNFEAEYG

-254 VNIVTKSGGNQF
+254 VNIVTKSGSNQL
-266 HGAASEFFRNN
+266 HGSASEFFRNN
-277 ALDARNFFNDT
+277 ALDARNFFDNT

-295 HANQFAGSLG
+295 HNNQFGGSLG
-305 GPIVKDN
+305 GAIIKDK
-312 TFFFIDYEGMREVGA
+312 TFFFIDYEGMREVGS
-327 QSTPSCVPTAAD
+327 QSTPSCVPTAND
-339 IANNTPAT
+339 IAYYAPVSGDVTSINTVAANIIAQK
-347 GINPVIQNLI
+347 G
-357 NAGKAWPT
+357 WPKP
-365 ANGTG
+365 NGTG
-370 SCIASPTD
+370 SCIGNPVDGFNT
-378 TIQQTLVSSNTVLA
+378 VPSNTTLL
-392 TPFSNNVNDGLIKVD
+392 TPFSNNVNGGIIKID

-419 YFIGDSEQSFPLAL
+419 YYLGDSEQSFPLAL

-440 NYNTFT
+440 GYNTFT

-451 LVSISFVSVVS
+451 LVSISFVSVMS
-462 PSVVNEA
+462 PSAVNEA
-469 RLGWNRFAEGFYSE
+469 RIGWNRFAEGFFPQ
-483 DRHFDPASIG
+483 DRHFDPSTLG
-493 LNNGA
+493 LTTGA
-498 TGINLGMPR
+498 AGIDLGMPR
-507 IDVGSFPQLGASSS
+507 IDVGSFPQLGSSSS

-542 KHEIKG
+542 KHDIKA
-548 GYEYRRTT
+548 GYEFRRTT
-556 VSQNFN
+556 VSQNFD
-562 SYFKGRLN
+562 SYFRGRLN
-570 FNSLNDFLAGIPDGG
+570 FGSLASFLAGTPDSAL
-585 FQYSGNANRNTFEN
+585 QYSGNSNRNTFEN
-599 SQAIYLQDSYRWSS
+599 SQAIYIQDSYRMTS

-622 YDYYGLIQEK
+622 YDYFGLIQEK

-640 PLTGADILVGQGRLY
+640 PVTGADILVGQGRLY
-655 QPDYNNVAPRVSVAW
+655 QPDYNNAAPRVSVAW
-670 DVTGRQKTVVRAG
+670 DVTGHQKTVVRAG
-683 WGIFYDA
+683 YGIFYDA
-690 FSQDMF
+690 YSQDMF

-706 DPGPAYSGAGSN
+706 DPGPAYSGAGAN
-718 PISVGSAY
+718 PIYVAGASGAPMGSG
-726 SSTPLTAGFPVFQF
+726 PVFGFP
-740 GSPMSDRF
+740 STMSDRF

-793 LNQPDLATIQAYDYH
+793 LNQPTLAQIQAYDYH
-808 FGQNPITNVIYNVGG
+808 ANG

-836 AVYYNYE
+836 GIYYNYE
-843 EASGNSIYNSLQASW
+843 EASGNSNYNSLQTSW
-858 HIDNWHGLTSTFNY
+858 HIDDWHGLTSTFNY

-899 INKYNR
+899 PNRFNR

-917 WNFIYQLP
+917 WNFIYMIPNSP
-925 DDPGSSMKLLRNGW
+925 DSSMKLLRNGW
-939 GFSGTVTIQAGQPF
+939 GVSGTVTVQSGQPF
-953 HLNYNFQDDY
+953 HLNYNFEDDY

-969 FARPDVAGPIV
+969 FARPDVVGPIV
-980 YNQSDPNNFLQLGA
+980 YNQNDPNNFLQLSS
-994 FAVPCTFDGLGNF
+994 FAVPCTLLQAGQPGYIPSVGVGAQNCALINP
-1007 ATNCISVNP
+1007 ATGANCTTSGIGPNCINS
-1016 SNPDPTGLA
+1016 
-1025 CDKIVIGGTTTG
+1025 
-1037 GTNTGG
+1037 
-1043 CINTMHFG
+1043 MHFG
-1051 SEGRNS
+1051 SLGRNS
-1057 LIGPHFRQFD
+1057 LLGPNFRQFD
-1067 FSLFKRTQ
+1067 FSIFKRTQ

-1101 LPNFIADAGQQGI
+1101 LPNFIADAAQQGI
-1114 ASGPGVDLPGSPCY
+1114 NPNGTSA
-1128 GVAAGRSCGALHLT
+1128 GALHLT

-1152 YLGSGGPRS
+1152 FLGSGGPRS